1 MSLYCD
7 TGDVGTDLSQQQL
20 HDLLVES
27 LAKLGKRNRVLVVP
41 PDQSRVHSRAGDL
54 TRYAWEYYGAQL
66 QAVLPALGTHAAMN
80 PEQLARMFGDMPTEL
95 FRVHNWRTDVET
107 LGEVPAEFIL
117 EQSEGKLSY
126 AWPAQVNRLVARG
139 GFDLIVSI
147 GQVVPHEV
155 IGMAN
160 YNKNILVGTGGRES
174 INRSHYLGAVY
185 GMERIMGRAEN
196 PVRNILNYA
205 SDRFLRHLPI
215 VYVLTVVGRATDE
228 RLAMRGLFIGDD
240 IECFHR
246 AAALSLKVNFETLE
260 TPIQKAVAYL
270 DPHEFHST
278 WLGNKAIY
286 RTRMALA
293 DGAELIILAPGIRE
307 FGEDRTID
315 ALIRKYGYRGTPAT
329 LEAVKANADL
339 ANDLSAAAHLIHGSS
354 EGRFTIRLCPG
365 HLSKE
370 EVEGVGFEYGDLATM
385 LTRYNPQT
393 LRYGNNRVQGEEMF
407 FISNP
412 GLGLWAC
419 RGKLLEATQDSGH
432 KQELL
437 AEMGDRL

>member
-246 AAALSLKVNFETLE
+246 AAALSLKVNFEMLE

-329 LEAVKANADL
+329 LAAVSANADL

-365 HLSKE
+365 HLSKG
-370 EVEGVGFEYGDLATM
+370 EVEGVGFEYGDLKTM

-393 LRYGNNRVQGEEMF
+393 LRYGNNRVDGEEVF

-412 GLGLWAC
+412 GLGLWAY
-419 RGKLLEATQDSGH
+419 RGKLLGRKA
-432 KQELL
+432 
-437 AEMGDRL
+437 